1 MTENNVSNNNSTAGT
16 SVTGRDNSL
25 ETVSDKIDA
34 LLSGEVVSLKVQ
46 DEFQLNESGRYQ
58 FRSANK
64 VLDSLYISDTVNRL
78 YVFLSSADAYNR
90 NIEPVFARSQWSSFF
105 KGHKLFLDDMYRHE
119 LSFAPTFYYRSLEEV
134 EIIVRRLAISKK
146 IKAQDITFIASTS
159 GAFAASYLA
168 SSIEGS
174 SVIALSPVF
183 AMLNA
188 FPKRTRSLEFISKM
202 RIDEKDVNKGNPKLT
217 LFNVFN
223 NKKSRFF
230 FYLNLQNEEDLKQ
243 INILFTELKEPVRT
257 GLIKY
262 RKNIIFWIVDNDMPE
277 NTRRMPGLA
286 FCKFIDD
293 TFVKDKKIPEE
304 EVLTYLTGDYMVPVI

>member
-119 LSFAPTFYYRSLEEV
+119 LSFAPTFFYRNMEEA
-134 EIIVRRLAISKK
+134 EIVVRRLAISKK

-174 SVIALSPVF
+174 SVIAL
-183 AMLNA
+183 
-188 FPKRTRSLEFISKM
+188 
-202 RIDEKDVNKGNPKLT
+202 
-217 LFNVFN
+217 
-223 NKKSRFF
+223 
-230 FYLNLQNEEDLKQ
+230 DLKQ

-304 EVLTYLTGDYMVPVI
+304 EVLTCLTGDYMVPVI

>member
-25 ETVSDKIDA
+25 ETISDKIDA

-78 YVFLSSADAYNR
+78 Y
-90 NIEPVFARSQWSSFF
+90 FF

-183 AMLNA
+183 AVLNA

-202 RIDEKDVNKGNPKLT
+202 RINEEDVNKGNPKLT

-304 EVLTYLTGDYMVPVI
+304 EVLTCLTGDYMVPVI

>member
-1 MTENNVSNNNSTAGT
+1 MTENNVINNTSTAGT
-16 SVTGRDNSL
+16 SVSGRDNSL
-25 ETVSDKIDA
+25 VNESDKIDA

-46 DEFQLNESGRYQ
+46 DEFQLKKSGRYQ
-58 FRSANK
+58 FLSANK

-78 YVFLSSADAYNR
+78 YVFLNSADSYNR
-90 NIEPVFARSQWSSFF
+90 NTEPVFARNQWSGFF

-119 LSFAPTFYYRSLEEV
+119 KNFAPTFFYRNLEEA
-134 EIIVRRLAISKK
+134 EIIVRRLAVSKK
-146 IKAQDITFIASTS
+146 IKAQDIIFIASTS

-183 AMLNA
+183 AVLNA

-202 RIDEKDVNKGNPKLT
+202 RINEEDVNKGNPKLT

-243 INILFTELKEPVRT
+243 INILFSELKEPVRT

-277 NTRRMPGLA
+277 NSRRIPGLA
-286 FCKFIDD
+286 FCKFIDE
-293 TFVKDKKIPEE
+293 TFIKNKKIPEE
-304 EVLTYLTGDYMVPVI
+304 EILTCLTGDYMVPVV